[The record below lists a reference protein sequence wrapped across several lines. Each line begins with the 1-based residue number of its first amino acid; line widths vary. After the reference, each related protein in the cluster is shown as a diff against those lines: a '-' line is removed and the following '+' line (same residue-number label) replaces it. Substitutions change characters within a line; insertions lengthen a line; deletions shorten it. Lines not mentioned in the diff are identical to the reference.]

1 VGNQFPLRSA
11 RGLGLQVTFANRSRQ
26 AADGFDLTSGA
37 QLRINREQQLS
48 IEDLVNSRLRAVAAV
63 LLVWA
68 VIYLP
73 ALGSIA
79 IKGEEGRRILPAV
92 RMLETG
98 NYIVPQVGSNPY
110 YRKPPLVNWLVAASF
125 KLFAVRNEWTARLPS
140 ALSVLAVAIAFVS
153 VARASLR
160 PRGSI
165 MAAMIW
171 LTNIGIIE
179 KGRLIEIEALYVSL
193 CGLAIILWL
202 SFFLQKKSPWLIWLP
217 ASVFL
222 GLGLLAKGPTHLLF
236 FYAVVIA
243 VLACFKDWRI
253 LIHPA
258 HVVGLVVMIGIAA
271 AWAIPF
277 LNSTTSHVAVDKWS
291 GQYTGRLKGIDFKFS
306 DWIQNIPRGLIYFF
320 PWVLLFPFARFSR
333 LQEHGEQRLAR
344 ALSWG
349 IAVPFLAVNLV
360 PGGLARYT
368 MPAIVPASWLLAMIC
383 AGNALQCPRLW
394 MKSEGV
400 WGKVVAAFV
409 GLGLVIG
416 AIGYPITAI
425 VLRNRQQVKVAA
437 SEINALVPPSETLY
451 AVNPDY
457 QPVFFYV
464 KSPVKYVSE
473 VKDLPQDVRY
483 FLVRNKNET
492 EALAARDWEP
502 LRARPIARVQ
512 DYSKR
517 EMVLFKVAPANG
529 N

>member
-1 VGNQFPLRSA
+1 M
-11 RGLGLQVTFANRSRQ
+11 RGLGLELTFANRSRQ
-26 AADGFDLTSGA
+26 AVVRFDLTFGA

-48 IEDLVNSRLRAVAAV
+48 IEDLVNSRLRAVATV
-63 LLVWA
+63 VLVWA

-125 KLFAVRNEWTARLPS
+125 KLFGVRNEWTARLPS
-140 ALSVLAVAIAFVS
+140 ALSVLAVAIAFVTA
-153 VARASLR
+153 ARASLG

-165 MAAMIW
+165 IAAMIW

-193 CGLAIILWL
+193 CGLAIIFWL

-222 GLGLLAKGPTHLLF
+222 GLGLLAKGPTHLVF
-236 FYAVVIA
+236 FYGIVIA
-243 VLACFKDWRI
+243 VLAYWKDWRI
-253 LIHPA
+253 LLHPA
-258 HVVGLVVMIGIAA
+258 HFVGLIVMVGIAA

-277 LNSTTSHVAVDKWS
+277 VHSTTSQVAIDKWS
-291 GQYTGRLKGIDFKFS
+291 GQYTGRLKGIDFKFFS
-306 DWIQNIPRGLIYFF
+306 WIQNVPRGLIYFL
-320 PWVLLFPFARFSR
+320 PWCLLFPFARFSK
-333 LQEHGEQRLAR
+333 LQEQGEQRLAR

-349 IAVPFLAVNLV
+349 TAVAFLAVNLV
-360 PGGLARYT
+360 PGAVARYS
-368 MPAIVPASWLLAMIC
+368 MPAIVPASWLLGMIC
-383 AGNALQCPRLW
+383 AGHALQWPRGW
-394 MKSEGV
+394 MKDERALGRV
-400 WGKVVAAFV
+400 FAAFV
-409 GLGLVIG
+409 GLGLLIG
-416 AIGYPITAI
+416 MIGYPITAI
-425 VLRNRQQVKVAA
+425 VLRNKQQVKKAA
-437 SEINALVPPSETLY
+437 AEINALVPPNETLY

-464 KSPVKYVSE
+464 NAPVRYVSY
-473 VKDLPQDVRY
+473 VKNLPGHVRY
-483 FLVRNKNET
+483 FLVRNENEA
-492 EALAARDWEP
+492 EALAGRKWAP
-502 LRARPIARVQ
+502 LRARSIARVR

-517 EMVLFKVAPANG
+517 EMVLFKVAPANED
-529 N
+529 